1 METEFTIQPDQL
13 IVDKLY
19 NNEYNISTITNEE
32 LIYCI
37 MLLNMH
43 IMIFEQLFE
52 GEDMSAQI
60 DYLDSTK
67 FKSNEQDLLISAQN
81 AKIIYPML
89 NKMKEECMLR
99 KNNDTELDKNI
110 EQIYQDS
117 VTFLFFIACI

>member
-60 DYLDSTK
+60 DYLDGTK

-89 NKMKEECMLR
+89 NKMKEECMIRTTNDVDLR
-99 KNNDTELDKNI
+99 NNI